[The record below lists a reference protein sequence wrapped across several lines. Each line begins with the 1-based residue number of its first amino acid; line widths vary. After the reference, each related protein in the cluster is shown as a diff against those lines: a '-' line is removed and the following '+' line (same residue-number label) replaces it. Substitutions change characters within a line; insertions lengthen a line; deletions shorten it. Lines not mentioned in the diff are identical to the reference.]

1 MLADYNTKYI
11 DQTNQQS
18 PPRSPLPKRR
28 GRNED
33 PVGKCAKAAR
43 VAKVKATKK
52 AKAEEK
58 EKQAA
63 EAEAVKDK
71 LAEIEID
78 ESFAQ
83 EAEDQ
88 QRIRRLSDL
97 ASDES
102 NTDSNDEEE
111 SADDLGAGEGSDQS
125 ETESESVQSKKC
137 APKVSF
143 GLNSLQVRIH
153 SHI

>member
-1 MLADYNTKYI
+1 
-11 DQTNQQS
+11 
-18 PPRSPLPKRR
+18 
-28 GRNED
+28 
-33 PVGKCAKAAR
+33 
-43 VAKVKATKK
+43 
-52 AKAEEK
+52 
-58 EKQAA
+58 
-63 EAEAVKDK
+63 VKDK